1 MNKLKINNAA
11 WNAMRA
17 LWDEVTPQLRAVTVE
32 LCDRTKTYTMCIY
45 YEGDASET
53 QIDLWDCVICE
64 ADCDFSLIYKIEQS
78 ISRIDYPT
86 PIPQTGRLVYLRKE
100 PLKSYRAQDPQP
112 EIKVTRVFKSQ
123 ETDDYLFI
131 NPIDLKTY
139 PSSLQLI
146 QTIDGKETYKTAR
159 PSDIPKEPYPKSYA
173 ELSLLK
179 ALLGKVIPE
188 LRAVITEVK
197 EGSNH
202 VLVRIY
208 YDTPLIQEILLEWE
222 DALSDVMADFGEG
235 YTFDMSCV
243 LLPYPYPI
251 PFQIGYVYLRKGGR
265 YN

>member
-1 MNKLKINNAA
+1 MDKLKIDEAA
-11 WNAMRA
+11 LTAMRA
-17 LWDEVTPQLRAVTVE
+17 LWDEVTPQLRAATVE
-32 LCDRTKTYTMCIY
+32 LCDSKKTYNMCIY

-53 QIDLWDCVICE
+53 QLDLWDCVICE
-64 ADCDFSLIYKIEQS
+64 ASADFNFFYEQLQS
-78 ISRIDYPT
+78 ITRIDYPS

-100 PLKSYRAQDPQP
+100 PLKSYLAQDPQP

-159 PSDIPKEPYPKSYA
+159 PSSIPKEPYPSSYA
-173 ELSLLK
+173 ILSLQK

-202 VLVRIY
+202 VFVRFF

-222 DALSDVMADFGEG
+222 EALSEVMADFGEG
-235 YTFDMSCV
+235 YTFDMA
-243 LLPYPYPI
+243 LAFLPHPNPI
-251 PFQIGYVYLRKGGR
+251 PFQGRYVYLRKGGR